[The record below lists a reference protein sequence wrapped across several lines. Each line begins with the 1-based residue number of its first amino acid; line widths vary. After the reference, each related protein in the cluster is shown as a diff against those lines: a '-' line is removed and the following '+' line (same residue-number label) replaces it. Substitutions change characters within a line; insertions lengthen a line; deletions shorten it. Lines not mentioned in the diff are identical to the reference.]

1 EGELTYRDC
10 LPAIPEEFEAPV
22 LYVANKADLIEETSP
37 WRGSED
43 AILVSALAETGLK
56 NLLKKISE
64 TLTELGGVDL
74 DERLML
80 NDRQDRTLSRAIE
93 AIEKSIDNI
102 DTGANQDLV
111 ATDLSEAKSAL
122 EELSGKTIQID
133 LMGEIFG
140 RFCIGK

>member
-1 EGELTYRDC
+1 T
-10 LPAIPEEFEAPV
+10 EFEAPV

-64 TLTELGGVDL
+64 TLTESGGVDL

-80 NDRQDRTLSRAIE
+80 NDRQERTLSRAIE
-93 AIEKSIDNI
+93 AIVKSIENI

-111 ATDLSEAKSAL
+111 ATDLAEAKSAL

-140 RFCIGK
+140 KFCIGK